1 MLTRDEY
8 VEKMKQRLD
17 KWSTEMDALEAKA
30 LKTQED
36 AKAKYQ
42 EQLVALRAK
51 RQEGEEKL
59 KAIQSA
65 TEDSWEQLK
74 VETENIWEAFKD
86 SAQAFKAHFK

>member
-8 VEKMKQRLD
+8 VAKMKQRLD
-17 KWSTEMDALEAKA
+17 KWNAEMDVLEAKA
-30 LKTQED
+30 LKVQED
-36 AKAKYQ
+36 AKEKYQ

-74 VETENIWEAFKD
+74 VEAENVWEALKD
-86 SAQAFKAHFK
+86 SANAFKAHFK